1 MQSIASLDRFSRC
14 RVYSADLPCMSLG
27 ELSIALSLAAGIL
40 RGEGIRHRGGGC
52 IVLIHELIV

>member
-1 MQSIASLDRFSRC
+1 MIFARLMQSIASLDRFSRC

-40 RGEGIRHRGGGC
+40 PGKQSGVGGIG
-52 IVLIHELIV
+52 